1 MDAAGPFMCI
11 PRTLMESE
19 SGSVGMIIEAMAA
32 YAYSNITPAV
42 FDTALK
48 IKYSSLE
55 GSGKMLDLLIEGL
68 TFDFGYVHSNDYH
81 NILRKVL
88 VNKIANLA
96 SYLAS
101 SQASLISYYGK
112 IIDAYLE
119 YGK

>member
-1 MDAAGPFMCI
+1 
-11 PRTLMESE
+11 
-19 SGSVGMIIEAMAA
+19 
-32 YAYSNITPAV
+32 
-42 FDTALK
+42 
-48 IKYSSLE
+48 
-55 GSGKMLDLLIEGL
+55 MLDLLIEGL

-88 VNKIANLA
+88 VNKNANLA